1 MIYKVFYIDDFFEC
15 VSIPPFN
22 EEGIMKKAMR
32 KLCSPVL
39 GVFESGEG
47 EFDYKPSHRTI
58 LIVLGLLCF
67 LLASVSLVMTLMT
80 GEAAGIIPIMVFF
93 LIGLVCEIVG
103 LLGSDRAVSKIW
115 KRS

>member
-1 MIYKVFYIDDFFEC
+1 
-15 VSIPPFN
+15 
-22 EEGIMKKAMR
+22 MKKAMR